1 MVVLICISLIMS
13 DDEHLFMCLLAIWMS
28 SLENCL
34 FRSSSHFL
42 IGLLAF
48 VVLSCMSSSWR
59 LILCQLFI
67 CHYFLP
73 FWGLSFHLAYPHV
86 YYSTSKNPYHLP
98 IIVSYCQ
105 CTIEPGKAFHP
116 HSGFLQPLKV
126 FFLVSL
132 PLPQEMMY
140 MDETLVW
147 LHFSNACQLN
157 ICSWNV

>member
-13 DDEHLFMCLLAIWMS
+13 DDEHLFLCLLAIWMS
-28 SLENCL
+28 SLENGL

-42 IGLLAF
+42 IGLLVF

-59 LILCQLFI
+59 LILCQLF
-67 CHYFLP
+67 
-73 FWGLSFHLAYPHV
+73 HLLLFSPV
-86 YYSTSKNPYHLP
+86 LRVVSKNPYHLP
-98 IIVSYCQ
+98 IVVSYCQ
-105 CTIEPGKAFHP
+105 CTIEPGKVFHP

-132 PLPQEMMY
+132 PLPQEMTY

-147 LHFSNACQLN
+147 WHFSNACQLN
-157 ICSWNV
+157 TCSRNV